1 MRPVRMSPS
10 PTPGNACAMAIP
22 LRRLFAVACR
32 AAPRVFRSRL
42 TPRPTVAV
50 SLGTLI
56 VAFAVT
62 ATVRPVAGLAAA
74 GGSGP
79 ASSATVARAREIFIF
94 GVMSMPLLR
103 PSDGFITAS
112 VGRGAPLEQFEDDV
126 D

>member
-1 MRPVRMSPS
+1 MSPS
-10 PTPGNACAMAIP
+10 PTPGNDCAVAIT
-22 LRRLFAVACR
+22 LRRPFAVSCR

-50 SLGTLI
+50 SFGTLI

-62 ATVRPVAGLAAA
+62 ATVRPVAALAAA
-74 GGSGP
+74 GRSAQ
-79 ASSATVARAREIFIF
+79 ASNATRARAAEIFIF

-112 VGRGAPLEQFEDDV
+112 VGRGAPLEEFED
-126 D
+126 